1 MNTLLMV
8 DEKLALGQV
17 TTVSGQELRLEVL
30 TARRFG
36 YSCEGIPCER

>member
-17 TTVSGQELRLEVL
+17 TTVSGQELRLEFL
-30 TARRFG
+30 TARRIG
-36 YSCEGIPCER
+36 YSCGGLPWER